1 MDINTLTTTHLKQAM
16 SLLSKKEALQNQL
29 ASIDEQIADLLGG
42 TPAPAKQAPAVKA
55 KATRSR
61 ASKPKGRGAL
71 KASILAE
78 LKSAGVKGVSI
89 KDLVSKLKSKSANLH
104 AWFNVT
110 GKKMGGIEKIGRGT
124 YRLAS

>member
-16 SLLSKKEALQNQL
+16 SLLSKKETLQNQL
-29 ASIDEQIADLLGG
+29 ASIDEQITDLLGG
-42 TPAPAKQAPAVKA
+42 TPATTRKAPADKA
-55 KATRSR
+55 KVTRGR

-78 LKSAGVKGVSI
+78 LKAAGSEGVSI
-89 KDLVSKLKSKSANLH
+89 KDLVPKLKSKSANLH

-110 GKKMGGIEKIGRGT
+110 GKRMGGIEKIGRGT
-124 YRLAS
+124 YRLES